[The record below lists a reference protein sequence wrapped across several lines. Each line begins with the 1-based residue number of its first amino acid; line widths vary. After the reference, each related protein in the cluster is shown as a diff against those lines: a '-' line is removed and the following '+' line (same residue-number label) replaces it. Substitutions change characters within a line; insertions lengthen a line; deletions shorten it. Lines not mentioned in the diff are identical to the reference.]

1 MVGTSHFRHEPET
14 SLLPAFSRLADA
26 GMAAMGVVA
35 KVLTDKSS
43 VSLEEVASSPG
54 AVAICNKLH
63 TASQEW
69 RRRATIDM
77 RHIQTAHLFAGAI
90 KSGSPGDCLR
100 DLLRHHESHGGGLR
114 WFVLRKDKVEPRV
127 PPGSNASGYGFRLYS
142 LCRLAAQ
149 CGVIGGMPAALRD
162 ADETELDE

>member
-54 AVAICNKLH
+54 AVAICNKLLIPGQH
-63 TASQEW
+63 F
-69 RRRATIDM
+69 D
-77 RHIQTAHLFAGAI
+77 AHLAKWTI
-90 KSGSPGDCLR
+90 
-100 DLLRHHESHGGGLR
+100 EI
-114 WFVLRKDKVEPRV
+114 
-127 PPGSNASGYGFRLYS
+127 N
-142 LCRLAAQ
+142 
-149 CGVIGGMPAALRD
+149 
-162 ADETELDE
+162 